1 MPTLE
6 HFCTIKGTMPAQVI
20 GQTPD
25 GFRVDF
31 PFEGTATGPHWE
43 GEAPVVGVDHARV
56 RKDGTVVLD
65 ITGRIGEG
73 RDTVFYKANGIAL
86 PTETRGDADPQELL
100 TFETGS
106 ESLAFLNRSIGVAFG
121 ESRGPNLSLEVYL
134 AKA

>member
-6 HFCTIKGTMPAQVI
+6 HFCTISATMPAQVI
-20 GQTPD
+20 GPTPD

-43 GEAPVVGVDHARV
+43 GEIPVVGTDHARV

-65 ITGRIGEG
+65 ITARMGKGP
-73 RDTVFYKANGIAL
+73 DTVFYKANGIAL
-86 PTETRGDADPQELL
+86 PAENRGDADPQELI

-106 ESLAFLNRSIGVAFG
+106 ESLAFLNSAIGVAFG